1 MRFRQMKTLALAVV
15 FGAAALAQK
24 AAPSYNY
31 KDLKFPPLGQV
42 KVPEPTEFTLSNGM
56 RVFLLEDHELPL
68 ISGSVM
74 IRTGNLFDPPDK
86 KGLADVTAGVLRSG
100 GTGAKSG
107 DQLDEALENIAASVE
122 SNMAETS
129 ATVGFSALKE
139 TSDTAL
145 QIFHDV
151 LTDPGFR
158 QDKIDLLLTQAR
170 SGIARRNDDADSIP
184 ERELNRIIY
193 GRDTPYGWQVEYTD
207 LDNIRRDDLLA
218 FYHRYY
224 FPKNMMLEVYGDFNT
239 AEMKDKLEKLFGGW
253 TVEQPP
259 VPAFP
264 PVTAKP
270 APGIYLAEKDD
281 VTQTFFSIGELGGML
296 RDPDYAAL
304 TVAADILGGGFRSRL
319 FKKVRTELG
328 YAYNIQ
334 SGWAANYNHPGSF
347 RIVGSTKSMTT
358 TETIEAINAEL
369 EKIRTQEVTD
379 EELKEAKDGV
389 LNAFVFNFDSPAK
402 TLNRALRYAYFGYPK
417 DFVFQYQK
425 AVEAVT
431 RADVLRVAK
440 AHFLPENLSVVAVGN
455 PKDFGKPLSSLGKVT
470 PIDLTIP
477 EPKQAPAG
485 PVSEATKSQ
494 GAALLARAVD
504 AMGGAEKL
512 AGVKDVTR
520 TLDMAMDPSQG
531 GFKIKEVTQVMLG
544 ATGADQFRQDQELPF
559 GKIVAYTDGKSGFL
573 ITPQGTVPMPAEVV
587 RQARGDMFRQ
597 LPALILAA
605 RDSAKTVNAVGSN
618 AVEISGGGA
627 SVKVEFDPATGLPS
641 KFEYQEP
648 GQAGAPSQ
656 VVETMSDWRD
666 AGGGVKMPFKIALEQ
681 NGKKAGDATVSTYRF
696 NTGLKAEDLSKK
708 Q

>member
-1 MRFRQMKTLALAVV
+1 MLAAV
-15 FGAAALAQK
+15 FAAAGFAQK

-42 KVPEPTEFTLSNGM
+42 KVPEPTEFTLSSGM

-68 ISGSVM
+68 VSGSVM

-100 GTGAKSG
+100 GTSAKTG
-107 DQLDEALENIAASVE
+107 DQLDEELENIAASVE
-122 SNMAETS
+122 SGMAETS
-129 ATVGFSALKE
+129 ASVNFSALKE

-158 QDKIDLLLTQAR
+158 QNKIDLLLTQAR
-170 SGIARRNDDADSIP
+170 SGIARRNDDAEGIP
-184 ERELNRIIY
+184 ERELNRVIY
-193 GRDTPYGWQVEYTD
+193 GRDTPYGWQVEYSD
-207 LDNIRRDDLLA
+207 LDNIHRDDVLA

-224 FPKNMMLEVYGDFNT
+224 FPKNMMLAVYGDFNT

-253 TVEQPP
+253 KVEQPA

-270 APGIYLAEKDD
+270 APGIYLADKDD

-296 RDPDYAAL
+296 KDPDYAAL

-369 EKIRTQEVTD
+369 EKIQTQEVTD

-477 EPKQAPAG
+477 EPKQVSSAAPVDAA
-485 PVSEATKSQ
+485 SKAR
-494 GAALLARAVD
+494 GAAMLERAQQ
-504 AMGGAEKL
+504 AMGGADKL
-512 AGVKDVTR
+512 AGVKDLTR
-520 TLDMAMDPSQG
+520 TLEMTMDASQG
-531 GFKIKEVTQVMLG
+531 GIKIKEITQVMLG
-544 ATGADQFRQDQELPF
+544 AAGAGQFRQDQELPF
-559 GKIVAYTDGKSGFL
+559 GKIVAYTDGKTGFL
-573 ITPQGTVPMPAEVV
+573 VLPPPQGTRAMPAEVL
-587 RQARGDMFRQ
+587 RQARGDLFRQ
-597 LPALILAA
+597 LPPLMLAT
-605 RDSAKTVNAVGSN
+605 RDSATTVSAVGDN
-618 AVEISGGGA
+618 AVEISSGGL

-641 KFEYQEP
+641 KFDYQEP
-648 GQAGAPSQ
+648 GQNGAPSQ

-666 AGGGVKMPFKIALEQ
+666 AGGGVKMPFKIELEQ
-681 NGKKAGDATVSTYRF
+681 DGKKAGDAAVSAYQF
-696 NTGLKAEDLSKK
+696 NSGLKAEDLSKK